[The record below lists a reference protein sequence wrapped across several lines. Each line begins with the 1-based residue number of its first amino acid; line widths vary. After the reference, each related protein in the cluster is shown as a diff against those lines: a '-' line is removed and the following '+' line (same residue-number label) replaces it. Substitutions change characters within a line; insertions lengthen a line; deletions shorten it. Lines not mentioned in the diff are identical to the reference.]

1 MNIDSIKNGLVID
14 HIHAGGAMRLYNLLG
29 LDELDCTVAIIKNAQ
44 SGKLGR
50 KDIIKID
57 TVTDI
62 DLDVLGYV
70 DPGITVN
77 VIRGGELVEK
87 KQLSLPERLENV
99 LRCRKPPLHNLR
111 GAGAQAGI
119 LPLRPQE
126 RDLPLHLL
134 RGQGGEIAPGVFCP
148 NSLPA
153 GGACSIIN
161 VSKSRG
167 DGNGTSTQGL

>member
-29 LDELDCTVAIIKNAQ
+29 LDELDCTVA
-44 SGKLGR
+44 
-50 KDIIKID
+50 IIKID

-99 LRCRKPPLHNLR
+99 LRCRNPRCITSVEPGLK
-111 GAGAQAGI
+111 QVF
-119 LPLRPQE
+119 
-126 RDLPLHLL
+126 LL
-134 RGQGGEIAPGVFCP
+134 SDR
-148 NSLPA
+148 
-153 GGACSIIN
+153 
-161 VSKSRG
+161 KSETYRCIYCEAKAEK
-167 DGNGTSTQGL
+167 

>member
-14 HIHAGGAMRLYNLLG
+14 HIRSGGAMRIYDLLG
-29 LDELDCTVAIIKNAQ
+29 LGLLDCTVAIIKNAQ
-44 SGKLGR
+44 SGKMGR

-87 KQLSLPERLENV
+87 KNLTLPERLENV
-99 LRCRKPPLHNLR
+99 LRCKNPRCITSVEPGLKQVFFLSDRERKTYRCLYCE
-111 GAGAQAGI
+111 AKA
-119 LPLRPQE
+119 E
-126 RDLPLHLL
+126 R
-134 RGQGGEIAPGVFCP
+134 
-148 NSLPA
+148 
-153 GGACSIIN
+153 
-161 VSKSRG
+161 
-167 DGNGTSTQGL
+167 

>member
-14 HIHAGGAMRLYNLLG
+14 HIRSGGAMRIYDLLG
-29 LDELDCTVAIIKNAQ
+29 LGSLDCTVAIIKNAQ
-44 SGKLGR
+44 SGKMGR

-87 KQLSLPERLENV
+87 KNLTLPERLENV
-99 LRCRKPPLHNLR
+99 LRCKNPRRITSVEPGLKQVFFLSDRERKTYRCLYCE
-111 GAGAQAGI
+111 AKA
-119 LPLRPQE
+119 E
-126 RDLPLHLL
+126 R
-134 RGQGGEIAPGVFCP
+134 
-148 NSLPA
+148 
-153 GGACSIIN
+153 
-161 VSKSRG
+161 
-167 DGNGTSTQGL
+167 

>member
-14 HIHAGGAMRLYNLLG
+14 HIRSGGAMRIYDLLG
-29 LDELDCTVAIIKNAQ
+29 LGSLDCTVAIIKNAQ
-44 SGKLGR
+44 SGKMGR

-87 KQLSLPERLENV
+87 KNLTLPERLENV
-99 LRCRKPPLHNLR
+99 LRCKNPRCITSVETGLKQVFFLSDRERKTYRCLYCE
-111 GAGAQAGI
+111 AKA
-119 LPLRPQE
+119 E
-126 RDLPLHLL
+126 R
-134 RGQGGEIAPGVFCP
+134 
-148 NSLPA
+148 
-153 GGACSIIN
+153 
-161 VSKSRG
+161 
-167 DGNGTSTQGL
+167 

>member
-14 HIHAGGAMRLYNLLG
+14 HIRSGGAMRIYDLLG
-29 LDELDCTVAIIKNAQ
+29 LGSLDCTVAIIKNAQ
-44 SGKLGR
+44 SGKMGR

-87 KQLSLPERLENV
+87 KNLTLPERLENV
-99 LRCRKPPLHNLR
+99 LKCRNPRCITSVEPGIKQVFFLSDRERKTYRCLYCE
-111 GAGAQAGI
+111 AKA
-119 LPLRPQE
+119 E
-126 RDLPLHLL
+126 R
-134 RGQGGEIAPGVFCP
+134 
-148 NSLPA
+148 
-153 GGACSIIN
+153 
-161 VSKSRG
+161 
-167 DGNGTSTQGL
+167 

>member
-14 HIHAGGAMRLYNLLG
+14 HIRSGGAMRIYDLLG
-29 LDELDCTVAIIKNAQ
+29 LGSLDCTVAIIKNAQ
-44 SGKLGR
+44 SAKLGR

-87 KQLSLPERLENV
+87 KNLTLPERLENV
-99 LRCRKPPLHNLR
+99 LRCKNPRCITSVEPGLKQVFFLADRERKTYRCLYCE
-111 GAGAQAGI
+111 AKA
-119 LPLRPQE
+119 E
-126 RDLPLHLL
+126 R
-134 RGQGGEIAPGVFCP
+134 
-148 NSLPA
+148 
-153 GGACSIIN
+153 
-161 VSKSRG
+161 
-167 DGNGTSTQGL
+167 

>member
-14 HIHAGGAMRLYNLLG
+14 HIRSGGAMRIYDLLG
-29 LDELDCTVAIIKNAQ
+29 LGSLDCTVAIIKNAQ
-44 SGKLGR
+44 SGKMGR

-87 KQLSLPERLENV
+87 KNLTLPERLENV
-99 LRCRKPPLHNLR
+99 IRCKNPRCITSVEPGLKQVFFLSDRERKTYRCLYCE
-111 GAGAQAGI
+111 AKA
-119 LPLRPQE
+119 E
-126 RDLPLHLL
+126 R
-134 RGQGGEIAPGVFCP
+134 
-148 NSLPA
+148 
-153 GGACSIIN
+153 
-161 VSKSRG
+161 
-167 DGNGTSTQGL
+167 

>member
-14 HIHAGGAMRLYNLLG
+14 HIRSGGAMRIYDLLG
-29 LDELDCTVAIIKNAQ
+29 LGSLDCTVSIIKNAQ
-44 SGKLGR
+44 SGKMGR

-87 KQLSLPERLENV
+87 KNLTLPERLENV
-99 LRCRKPPLHNLR
+99 LRCKNPRCITSVEPGLKQVFFLSDRERKTYRCLYCE
-111 GAGAQAGI
+111 AKA
-119 LPLRPQE
+119 E
-126 RDLPLHLL
+126 R
-134 RGQGGEIAPGVFCP
+134 
-148 NSLPA
+148 
-153 GGACSIIN
+153 
-161 VSKSRG
+161 
-167 DGNGTSTQGL
+167 

>member
-14 HIHAGGAMRLYNLLG
+14 HIRSGGAMRIYDLLG
-29 LDELDCTVAIIKNAQ
+29 LGSLDCTVAIIKNAQ
-44 SGKLGR
+44 SGKMGR

-87 KQLSLPERLENV
+87 KNLTLPERLENV
-99 LRCRKPPLHNLR
+99 LRCKNPRCITSVEPGLKQVSFPSDRERKTYRCLYCEAKAR
-111 GAGAQAGI
+111 
-119 LPLRPQE
+119 R
-126 RDLPLHLL
+126 
-134 RGQGGEIAPGVFCP
+134 
-148 NSLPA
+148 
-153 GGACSIIN
+153 
-161 VSKSRG
+161 
-167 DGNGTSTQGL
+167 

>member
-14 HIHAGGAMRLYNLLG
+14 HIRSGGAMRIYDLLG
-29 LDELDCTVAIIKNAQ
+29 LGSLDCTVAIIKNAQ
-44 SGKLGR
+44 SAKLGR

-87 KQLSLPERLENV
+87 KNLTLPERLENV
-99 LRCRKPPLHNLR
+99 LRCKNPRCITSVEPGLKQVFFLSDRERKTYRCLYCE
-111 GAGAQAGI
+111 AKA
-119 LPLRPQE
+119 E
-126 RDLPLHLL
+126 R
-134 RGQGGEIAPGVFCP
+134 
-148 NSLPA
+148 
-153 GGACSIIN
+153 
-161 VSKSRG
+161 
-167 DGNGTSTQGL
+167 

>member
-14 HIHAGGAMRLYNLLG
+14 HIRSGGAMRIYDLLG
-29 LDELDCTVAIIKNAQ
+29 LGSLDCTVAIIKNAQ
-44 SGKLGR
+44 SGKMGR

-87 KQLSLPERLENV
+87 KNPTLPERLENV
-99 LRCRKPPLHNLR
+99 LRCKNPRCITSVEPGLKQVFFLSDRERKTYRCLYCE
-111 GAGAQAGI
+111 AKA
-119 LPLRPQE
+119 E
-126 RDLPLHLL
+126 R
-134 RGQGGEIAPGVFCP
+134 
-148 NSLPA
+148 
-153 GGACSIIN
+153 
-161 VSKSRG
+161 
-167 DGNGTSTQGL
+167 